1 MPTGPRGMPPLG
13 EGGGPAHG
21 FDEVT
26 KAMLASQVT
35 PWRRAR
41 GWPATCVS
49 GVALVPGTAFVEL
62 VVPSFVGA
70 PYYGASMTSHS
81 VRSRRARPS
90 GTGLLRGANGRDRAG
105 PPAGAARRAPHRH
118 GRHADRGN
126 SRIPG

>member
-41 GWPATCVS
+41 GWPATWGS
-49 GVALVPGTAFVEL
+49 GVARVPGTAFVEL

-81 VRSRRARPS
+81 VRSRRARAAAS
-90 GTGLLRGANGRDRAG
+90 RGLCFIQAG
-105 PPAGAARRAPHRH
+105 SERNHDGPRPADHVT
-118 GRHADRGN
+118 
-126 SRIPG
+126 S